1 MFSGVSTGGD
11 NEGDVE
17 VMFSGLASIV
27 TGVSSGGDNEGEC
40 MSRVVSTG
48 RKLMS
53 ISSSLELI

>member
-27 TGVSSGGDNEGEC
+27 TGVGVIMKENAC
-40 MSRVVSTG
+40 HV
-48 RKLMS
+48 L
-53 ISSSLELI
+53 SLQVEN